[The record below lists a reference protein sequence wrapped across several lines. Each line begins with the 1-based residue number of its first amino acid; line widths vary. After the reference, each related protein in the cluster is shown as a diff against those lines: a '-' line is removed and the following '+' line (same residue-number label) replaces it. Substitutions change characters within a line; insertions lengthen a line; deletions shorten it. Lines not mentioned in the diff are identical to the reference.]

1 MGMLSTGVSGL
12 LAFQSS
18 LDTTSHNIANAN
30 TAGYSRQSTD
40 LVTATPAFL
49 NNNWVGNGVTVQSI
63 QRNYDSLVAAQVRTS
78 SAGKSQWDIYSQL
91 AGTLNNLF
99 SDSSS
104 GVSASLQ
111 NFFTAFQSVAN
122 SPTSSSERQVLL
134 SQAQTLVTRLN
145 TTASR
150 ITSMQNDVNQQL
162 GNEAQVVTGLAQS
175 IAQINEQI
183 SFSIG
188 KTGNPPNDLY
198 DRRDQLLDQ
207 LASHLDINAVK
218 QSDGTISV
226 FIGNGQALVSGTDYS
241 QLVTT
246 PDSFD
251 ATRLRMGL
259 KTGAVVNDI
268 SDSLNGGTVGG
279 LLKFR
284 SELLDTSMNALGQV
298 AVAVTTTVNAQQNA
312 GMDLTGALGSNLFA
326 VGGVQV
332 LSNSSNAGSGAVAVT
347 RTSSNLAG
355 LTTSDYI
362 LTRTASGWQLQRTDT
377 GQLVTMTGAGTNV
390 SPFVADGLSIV
401 VSGSAATGDR
411 FGIAPT
417 KMAASG
423 MSVLLNDPKKIAAA
437 APIVGAASTSNTGN
451 AIITKGVVV
460 DATNANLR
468 NTVTIQFLSPT
479 TYTTDGG
486 TTTNTYTS
494 GSSITVN
501 GWQVQIS
508 GTPATGDTFTVKDN
522 VNGVGDNRNA
532 LLLANVINNKVLN
545 GSTTTISTAVG
556 SWVADVG
563 VKTNAATAN
572 LNTQSALYNDSIN
585 AQQSVSGVN
594 LDEEAAN
601 LLRFQQAYAAAA
613 KVISTSNA
621 LFDSLLRA
629 VGG

>member
-18 LDTTSHNIANAN
+18 LNTTSHNIANAN
-30 TAGYSRQSTD
+30 TVGYSRQSTD
-40 LVTATPAFL
+40 LTTATPAFL

-63 QRNYDSLVAAQVRTS
+63 QRNYDALIAAQMRTS
-78 SAGKSQWDIYSQL
+78 SSGKSQWDIYSQL

-99 SDSSS
+99 SDGSS

-111 NFFTAFQSVAN
+111 NFFTAFQAVAN
-122 SPTSSSERQVLL
+122 SPTSSAERQVLL
-134 SQAQTLVTRLN
+134 SQAQTLVTRL
-145 TTASR
+145 TSTASR
-150 ITSMQNDVNQQL
+150 LDSMQNDVNQQL
-162 GNEAQVVTGLAQS
+162 ASEAEVVTGLAKS
-175 IAQINEQI
+175 VAQINEQI

-188 KTGNPPNDLY
+188 KAGNPPNDLY
-198 DRRDQLLDQ
+198 DRRDQLIDQ

-226 FIGNGQALVSGTDYS
+226 FIGNGQALVAGTDYS

-246 PDSFD
+246 TDSFD
-251 ATRLRMGL
+251 ATRLRVGL
-259 KTGAVVNDI
+259 QTGSVVNDI
-268 SDSLNGGTVGG
+268 SDSLNGGSIGG
-279 LLKFR
+279 LLSFR
-284 SELLDTSMNALGQV
+284 RDLLDTSRNALGQV
-298 AVAVTTTVNAQQNA
+298 AVAMTTAVNAQQNA

-332 LSNSSNAGSGAVAVT
+332 LDNTNNTGSGAVAVT
-347 RTSSNLAG
+347 RDPSNLAG
-355 LTTSDYI
+355 LTTSNYI
-362 LTRTASGWQLQRTDT
+362 MTRTSSGWQLQRTDT
-377 GQLVTMTGAGTNV
+377 GQTVTMTGAGTNV

-401 VSGSAATGDR
+401 VSGAAATGDR
-411 FGIAPT
+411 FQIGPT
-417 KMAASG
+417 GAAASG
-423 MSVLLNDPKKIAAA
+423 MTVLLNDPKKIAAA
-437 APIVGAASTSNTGN
+437 APIVGSASTSNTGSA
-451 AIITKGVVV
+451 AISKGVVV

-468 NTVTIQFLSPT
+468 TTVTIQFLTPT

-486 TTTNTYTS
+486 TTSNAYTS
-494 GSSITVN
+494 GSNITVN
-501 GWQVQIS
+501 GWQVQVT
-508 GTPATGDTFTVKDN
+508 GTPATGDTFTVRDN

-532 LLLANVINNKVLN
+532 LLLANLINSKVLN
-545 GSTTTISTAVG
+545 GGTSTISSAVG

-572 LNTQSALYNDSIN
+572 LSTQSALYSDSFN
-585 AQQSVSGVN
+585 AQQSISGVN

-601 LLRFQQAYAAAA
+601 LLRYQQAYAAAA